1 MSVILQYWCQ
11 IQRTFRGLRYVN
23 CGPRHIQCNYS
34 YVYSGFNIQVTQYAQ
49 LLEISRY
56 FDAPYTENLMSNTA
70 HILQPTLC
78 ELWSRDIQ
86 CNNSSAYS
94 GFNIQLNLPA
104 LLLEISRI
112 CNARHTAN
120 LVPYIAHNLQFTQ
133 SELRSRTYTM
143 YLQRHIFRIQYS
155 TERRYAAIGDIS
167 TMLCA

>member
-1 MSVILQYWCQ
+1 MRVILQTWCQ
-11 IQRTFRGLRYVN
+11 IQRMFTGVRYVN
-23 CGPRHIQCNYS
+23 CRPGQIECKYS
-34 YVYSGFNIQVTQYAQ
+34 SVYSGFNIQVNQSAL

-86 CNNSSAYS
+86 CNNNSAYS

-120 LVPYIAHNLQFTQ
+120 LVPYTAHILLFMLC
-133 SELRSRTYTM
+133 ELWSRPYTM
-143 YLQRHIFRIQYS
+143 K
-155 TERRYAAIGDIS
+155 
-167 TMLCA
+167 